1 MNKISIEIYKAF
13 AQTKPSEF
21 DSFHRDWITDHA
33 VIEEVVE
40 IQSPPKRRR
49 TVKPKVVVS
58 EPTIVVEVIPELP
71 PVDSTE
77 EIEEN
82 V

>member
-1 MNKISIEIYKAF
+1 MNKISYEIYKAF

-33 VIEEVVE
+33 TIEDVVE

-58 EPTIVVEVIPELP
+58 EPTIVVEATPELP
-71 PVDSTE
+71 YVDSKEEPTE
-77 EIEEN
+77 E
-82 V
+82 